1 MSEDKDDL
9 EWVIATE
16 LSGKELYYTGAYVGV
31 TENTKVTMFPQFKE
45 NYNLALKCQTQGQA
59 NRIKEQ
65 ILLFSPMALQVK
77 GMLPAIPKI
86 NKVTSLDTVVFEAIG
101 EASMCWSEQP
111 TGEFDNV
118 AANIVADKLIAN
130 ICKVTGYK
138 I

>member
-1 MSEDKDDL
+1 MSEEKDDL
-9 EWVIATE
+9 EWVITTQ
-16 LSGKELYYTGAYVGV
+16 LDNKERYYTGAYESKGTGLV
-31 TENTKVTMFPQFKE
+31 PQFKE

-59 NRIKEQ
+59 NRIKEAM
-65 ILLFSPMALQVK
+65 LLVSAFLLPTNLEVK

-86 NKVTSLDTVVFEAIG
+86 NKVTTLDTVVFEALG

-118 AANIVADKLIAN
+118 AINIVADKLIAN